1 MECYRVQT
9 VVHGM
14 ARPAYLD
21 RVPIREITV
30 ETLDKSAM
38 PAVLAWPD
46 EGTGP
51 WPVAVVLGELFGLT
65 DVQRNAAERVAALG
79 HVVIAPHLLHRR
91 MPGHPLAEDHGG
103 RTLVVALVEQ
113 LTRLELV

>member
-1 MECYRVQT
+1 MPSRNTPQAEQSRQAWRDQPI
-9 VVHGM
+9 VH
-14 ARPAYLD
+14 
-21 RVPIREITV
+21 RVPIEEISV
-30 ETLDKSAM
+30 ETLDGSSM
-38 PAVLAWPD
+38 PAVVAWPD

-91 MPGHPLAEDHGG
+91 VPDGPLEEDDDG
-103 RTLVVALVEQ
+103 RARGL
-113 LTRLELV
+113 